1 MGNLLLKVVLMIA
14 IPAIVFLAGSG
25 LMGKLSERKS
35 TKAEL
40 KDAGLETLSMRRQ
53 GYDTTYVDSVFTVLA
68 EKDRNEGS
76 RFVANERRFLVMDLA
91 FPFFYGGAFL
101 AALLIGWSALGKPF
115 DPVWLV
121 LPIAVMVA
129 ADLVETLLQLG
140 QLRSFTES
148 GTLDAGWIRVASIA
162 TIVKIWLFIAT
173 AFAIVGLVVA
183 TIVHYFTSKS

>member
-1 MGNLLLKVVLMIA
+1 MSNLAAKVILMIA
-14 IPAIVFLAGSG
+14 LPLIFFGGGSA
-25 LMGKLSERKS
+25 LMGKLSERKITRS
-35 TKAEL
+35 EWTKA
-40 KDAGLETLSMRRQ
+40 KTNPPLSMRWF
-53 GYDTTYVDSVFTVLA
+53 GYDSTGVDTVWTVLKSKA
-68 EKDRNEGS
+68 GLVE
-76 RFVANERRFLVMDLA
+76 NERRFLVMDLV